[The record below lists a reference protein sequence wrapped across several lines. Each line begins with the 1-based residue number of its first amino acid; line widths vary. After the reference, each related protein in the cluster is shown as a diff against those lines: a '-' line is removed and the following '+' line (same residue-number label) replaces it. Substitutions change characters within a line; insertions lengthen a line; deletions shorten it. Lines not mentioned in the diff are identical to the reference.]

1 MNYSPDDILKFGKTF
16 SERNPITGDV
26 WLHRD
31 DPFSNYDEF
40 YRILK
45 GLDMKEG
52 DKVLYVGT
60 GSGYGTY
67 VFSNIV
73 GSQGEVHSYEID
85 EKNMRIAKGNLERGD
100 HPRNINVIL
109 GDGLNQHRENYF
121 DKVMLAAAG
130 RLEINDVEK
139 QVIAKNDLGNG
150 LLKHLSRIAKIGGN
164 IILPM
169 GKLEYILEPV
179 CYGNIFKVKN
189 LEDKLSISKI
199 DSDYKKWSI
208 LTGEHGFSKEEIE
221 KVSSDRPLWD
231 MELLS

>member
-1 MNYSPDDILKFGKTF
+1 MHYNPDDILKFGKMF
-16 SERNPITGDV
+16 SESNPFTGDV

-31 DPFSNYDEF
+31 DPFSNSDEF

-45 GLDMKEG
+45 GLELKRG

-73 GSQGEVHSYEID
+73 GNEGEVYSYEID
-85 EKNMRIAKGNLERGD
+85 RENMRMAKENLERVS
-100 HPRNINVIL
+100 HPNNINLIL
-109 GDGLNQHRENYF
+109 GDGLNQSRENYF

-130 RLEINDVEK
+130 PLEIKDLKNQIIEK
-139 QVIAKNDLGNG
+139 NALKNG
-150 LLKHLSRIAKIGGN
+150 LLNNLSKKTKTDG
-164 IILPM
+164 IIVLPM
-169 GKLEYILEPV
+169 GKLENILEPV
-179 CYGNIFKVKN
+179 CYGDIFRVKN
-189 LEDKLSISKI
+189 LEDKLSITKI

-208 LTGEHGFSKEEIE
+208 LTGESGFSKKEIE
-221 KVSSDRPLWD
+221 KVSSENSLLD